1 MTRYLSLI
9 AGVALIVSGLPAQQ
23 QKLVLT
29 DREKPIAEQ
38 IKGLRALPD
47 ARRGAVTKQ
56 LALDIRAL
64 PAGQGKLMLADSL
77 ANLSTEGDFGKQTL
91 QEVAVTLSA
100 TLTEQTAASSSG
112 MPEEPYVTLAQ
123 LVRYEGVQLPVNDP
137 LLTAA
142 MARLQA
148 EEQRRAGVDFSL
160 TDTKGHSWSLHELR
174 GKVVL
179 VNFWATWCPPCRREM
194 PDLEVLSKEF
204 GPKGLVIL
212 AVSDEEAAKVDP
224 FIAEHKYSY
233 PILLDP
239 GDKVEKLMFVEGIP
253 KSFVYNREGKIVAQ
267 AIDMRT
273 RGQLLEMLGKA
284 GLK

>member
-142 MARLQA
+142 MARL
-148 EEQRRAGVDFSL
+148 
-160 TDTKGHSWSLHELR
+160 
-174 GKVVL
+174 
-179 VNFWATWCPPCRREM
+179 
-194 PDLEVLSKEF
+194 
-204 GPKGLVIL
+204 
-212 AVSDEEAAKVDP
+212 
-224 FIAEHKYSY
+224 
-233 PILLDP
+233 
-239 GDKVEKLMFVEGIP
+239 
-253 KSFVYNREGKIVAQ
+253 
-267 AIDMRT
+267 
-273 RGQLLEMLGKA
+273 
-284 GLK
+284 